1 MATEYPYIQSISI
14 SNWSNSSNVT
24 GSCSIAQSLGMTTS
38 ITLDS
43 DKCNRIFAL
52 LFDMIEE
59 DVKKAGMA
67 MQALKRPPAL
77 EAPKTTIETD
87 FEARPFPG
95 DDLPF

>member
-1 MATEYPYIQSISI
+1 MTDYPYVQTISI
-14 SNWSNSSNVT
+14 SNWSNSSTVS
-24 GSCSIAQSLGMTTS
+24 GSCCIQQALGMSTN
-38 ITLDS
+38 ITLDN
-43 DKCNRIFAL
+43 DKCRRIFAL
-52 LFDMIEE
+52 IFDMIEE